1 MYHPI
6 APSQFARRRSID
18 VRASSSGSLVSE
30 ADELGVEARLHF
42 SRSQL
47 LTSQQKRT
55 SRQRLVSP
63 DTTRSDTVSPPR
75 LITFGFEASHP
86 DPVRAERLRT
96 VYTSQFKKRVLNE
109 MHGQV
114 SHLHSGVNP
123 STPIRLG
130 APVLTLYQ
138 SERLSSSAW
147 SDFHSGSGR
156 QGHQR
161 DRTWSP
167 SAASHLGPEGL
178 LKIHRRNHSGTGMQL
193 VQARFALG
201 FAVVPG
207 EIERPCSHRTPS
219 RDPSA
224 R

>member
-1 MYHPI
+1 MDHPI
-6 APSQFARRRSID
+6 APSHFARRRSID
-18 VRASSSGSLVSE
+18 GRASSSGSLVSE
-30 ADELGVEARLHF
+30 ADALGVEARLHF

-55 SRQRLVSP
+55 SRQRLVSA

-96 VYTSQFKKRVLNE
+96 VYTSQFKQRVLNE
-109 MHGQV
+109 MHGQL

-138 SERLSSSAW
+138 SERLIERMERFSLWEWPAASSSRPHMVAIRRRPPW
-147 SDFHSGSGR
+147 S
-156 QGHQR
+156 
-161 DRTWSP
+161 
-167 SAASHLGPEGL
+167 
-178 LKIHRRNHSGTGMQL
+178 
-193 VQARFALG
+193 
-201 FAVVPG
+201 
-207 EIERPCSHRTPS
+207 
-219 RDPSA
+219 
-224 R
+224 

>member
-1 MYHPI
+1 MTTLVCRCELHGSSDR
-6 APSQFARRRSID
+6 AESFCAASLDRRPCVVERL
-18 VRASSSGSLVSE
+18 AASLVSE
-30 ADELGVEARLHF
+30 ADALGVEARLHF

-96 VYTSQFKKRVLNE
+96 VYTSQFKQRVLNE

-138 SERLSSSAW
+138 SERLIERMERFSLLEWPAASSSRPHMAAIRRRPPW
-147 SDFHSGSGR
+147 S
-156 QGHQR
+156 
-161 DRTWSP
+161 
-167 SAASHLGPEGL
+167 
-178 LKIHRRNHSGTGMQL
+178 
-193 VQARFALG
+193 
-201 FAVVPG
+201 
-207 EIERPCSHRTPS
+207 
-219 RDPSA
+219 
-224 R
+224 

>member
-1 MYHPI
+1 MDHPI
-6 APSQFARRRSID
+6 APSHFARRRSID
-18 VRASSSGSLVSE
+18 GRVSSSGSLVSE
-30 ADELGVEARLHF
+30 ADALGVEARLHF

-96 VYTSQFKKRVLNE
+96 VYTSQFKQRVLNE

-130 APVLTLYQ
+130 APVLTLWPGC
-138 SERLSSSAW
+138 SA
-147 SDFHSGSGR
+147 G
-156 QGHQR
+156 
-161 DRTWSP
+161 
-167 SAASHLGPEGL
+167 
-178 LKIHRRNHSGTGMQL
+178 
-193 VQARFALG
+193 V
-201 FAVVPG
+201 
-207 EIERPCSHRTPS
+207 
-219 RDPSA
+219 
-224 R
+224 

>member
-1 MYHPI
+1 MHCNRYGMIAFPVSFEISTILSTHSMYHPI

-75 LITFGFEASHP
+75 LITFGFEASRP

-96 VYTSQFKKRVLNE
+96 VYTSQLKQRVLNE
-109 MHGQV
+109 MHGQE
-114 SHLHSGVNP
+114 SHLRSGVNP

-138 SERLSSSAW
+138 SERLIERMERFSQWEWPAGSSTRPHMVAIRRRPPWSGGFTKNSSS
-147 SDFHSGSGR
+147 
-156 QGHQR
+156 
-161 DRTWSP
+161 
-167 SAASHLGPEGL
+167 
-178 LKIHRRNHSGTGMQL
+178 
-193 VQARFALG
+193 
-201 FAVVPG
+201 
-207 EIERPCSHRTPS
+207 
-219 RDPSA
+219 
-224 R
+224 

>member
-1 MYHPI
+1 MHCNRHGMIAFPVSFDHTLNALHPI

-96 VYTSQFKKRVLNE
+96 VYTSQFKQRVLNE

-138 SERLSSSAW
+138 SERLIE
-147 SDFHSGSGR
+147 R
-156 QGHQR
+156 M
-161 DRTWSP
+161 
-167 SAASHLGPEGL
+167 E
-178 LKIHRRNHSGTGMQL
+178 
-193 VQARFALG
+193 RFALWEG
-201 FAVVPG
+201 PAASSS
-207 EIERPCSHRTPS
+207 RPHMVAIRRRPLWS
-219 RDPSA
+219 
-224 R
+224 